1 MLVMSDLE
9 KLEDEIRSLSEEELA
24 RFRAWFEEFDWKAW
38 DRQLEDDVAGGKLDS
53 LADTALSDH
62 EAGRTKPL

>member
-1 MLVMSDLE
+1 MSDLE
-9 KLEDEIRSLSEEELA
+9 KLEREIRSLSEEELA

-38 DRQLEDDVAGGKLDS
+38 DRQLENDVARGKLDS